1 VQRLTRELA
10 AQTLAER
17 SALPALE
24 PGRADVIVVGAR
36 IVLAILRRVGASELV
51 VSDRGV
57 RWGLLARAL

>member
-1 VQRLTRELA
+1 M
-10 AQTLAER
+10 
-17 SALPALE
+17 E

-36 IVLAILRRVGASELV
+36 IVHALMHWARARELL